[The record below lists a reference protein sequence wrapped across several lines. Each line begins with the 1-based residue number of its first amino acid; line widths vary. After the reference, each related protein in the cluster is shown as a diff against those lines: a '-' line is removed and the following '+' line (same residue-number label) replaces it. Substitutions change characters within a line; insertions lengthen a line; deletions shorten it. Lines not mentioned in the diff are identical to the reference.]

1 MRRLIQAFCLVFLFY
16 GFTLAGTDSTV
27 SAVADSA
34 VASTKYLHISTN
46 PSHVDVYVNNIKP
59 KHYKEPDYKMP
70 GFIPVPAGESS
81 IMVSIFR
88 PEYADTTINV
98 TLSQK
103 DTSFL
108 IVALRPNYD
117 DKKTDEQYS
126 DIARRGRRK
135 IGHRLLIASIVPFT
149 VSGIAAAI
157 AHYNIEQ
164 ADKKKDKFKKALFQE
179 GAEYQKAYDKFK
191 DYRDNADK
199 AKNITKMGLI
209 LGGIVLTTGIIFS
222 F

>member
-1 MRRLIQAFCLVFLFY
+1 MRHLIQVLCLVFLFH
-16 GFTLAGTDSTV
+16 GITLAGADSVT
-27 SAVADSA
+27 SATADSA
-34 VASTKYLHISTN
+34 VATTKYLHISTN
-46 PSHVDVYVNNIKP
+46 PSHADVYINNIKP

-108 IVALRPNYD
+108 IVALRPHYD
-117 DKKTDEQYS
+117 DKKTDDQYS

-149 VSGIAAAI
+149 VSGIAAAV
-157 AHYNIEQ
+157 AHYNIGRAE
-164 ADKKKDKFKKALFQE
+164 DKKDELKGAIFPE
-179 GAEYQKAYDKFK
+179 GAQYQKAYDKFTE
-191 DYRDNADK
+191 YRDNADK
-199 AKNITKMGLI
+199 AKNVTKAGLI

>member
-1 MRRLIQAFCLVFLFY
+1 M
-16 GFTLAGTDSTV
+16 
-27 SAVADSA
+27 
-34 VASTKYLHISTN
+34 
-46 PSHVDVYVNNIKP
+46 
-59 KHYKEPDYKMP
+59 
-70 GFIPVPAGESS
+70 
-81 IMVSIFR
+81 
-88 PEYADTTINV
+88 
-98 TLSQK
+98 
-103 DTSFL
+103 
-108 IVALRPNYD
+108 
-117 DKKTDEQYS
+117 
-126 DIARRGRRK
+126 
-135 IGHRLLIASIVPFT
+135 IASIVPFT

-164 ADKKKDKFKKALFQE
+164 ADKKKDKLKKALFQE